1 MSAKDA
7 TITAKDE
14 TTTTKDATMT
24 AKDAT
29 LDAKDAPM
37 SVKAAEP
44 VFGAAFGQHTIGY
57 DKSAHARHPA
67 ALRKPSLPLVSRF
80 QPKYPDYHLW
90 EKNVE
95 NIHHFRK
102 SQNDRFKK

>member
-1 MSAKDA
+1 MSGKDA

-14 TTTTKDATMT
+14 PTTTKDATMT

-29 LDAKDAPM
+29 LDGKDAAM
-37 SVKAAEP
+37 SAKAAEP
-44 VFGAAFGQHTIGY
+44 VFGAAVLAHVIAY
-57 DKSAHARHPA
+57 NKSFHARHPA

-90 EKNVE
+90 EK
-95 NIHHFRK
+95 
-102 SQNDRFKK
+102 